1 MWKLG
6 YWNNF
11 YQIVTLL
18 DHRDTEADVRKTLQI
33 WISDEYANSD
43 IESFSEEQDD
53 DMTVITIDNDEYYI
67 WEEE

>member
-6 YWNNF
+6 HWNNF

-18 DHRDTEADVRKTLQI
+18 DRRDTEADIRETLQI

-43 IESFSEEQDD
+43 IESFSEEQDN

-67 WEEE
+67 WEEQ